1 MNFAQIPD
9 PDTLPPEVQKKLL
22 STPWFNQML
31 DLQEAGVDIT
41 SDLMEKL
48 ATRPGAQG
56 YKVTEFEMEPGR
68 KSKALMDVAT
78 GELVP
83 PDKLVRPD
91 FQPVLKEIKDPR
103 TGRPFGMAF
112 MQSASSAQLVEERT
126 DKPLP
131 QEFAKAKR
139 TEDGKEIG
147 YTYIDNNGK
156 ENFVKKGF
164 DLGDLPPNAFIV
176 PRPGEPAQ
184 PTQPAATTPVP
195 APAPAVPAT
204 AKPMAPA
211 AAQGSNPYILSRPED
226 FYRVPIGAFFKTP
239 EGKLKQRLK

>member
-1 MNFAQIPD
+1 MNFAEIPD
-9 PDTLPPEVQKKLL
+9 FDTLSPAAKKRLL

-31 DLQEAGVDIT
+31 DLDEAGVEIT
-41 SDLMEKL
+41 SELMEKL

-56 YKVTEFEMEPGR
+56 YKVTEFEIEPGR

-83 PDKLVRPD
+83 PDKLIKPD

-126 DKPLP
+126 DKPLQ
-131 QEFAKAKR
+131 QEFAKSKR

-147 YTYIDNNGK
+147 YTYIDQNGK

-164 DLGDLPPNAFIV
+164 DLGDLPPNAFV
-176 PRPGEPAQ
+176 FNRQGETTQ
-184 PTQPAATTPVP
+184 TTQPAANAP
-195 APAPAVPAT
+195 APAPAAP
-204 AKPMAPA
+204 APA
-211 AAQGSNPYILSRPED
+211 APGAQAPRSNPYVVSKPED
-226 FYRVPIGAFFKTP
+226 FYRVPIGAEFKTP
-239 EGKLKQRLK
+239 DGKIKRRLK